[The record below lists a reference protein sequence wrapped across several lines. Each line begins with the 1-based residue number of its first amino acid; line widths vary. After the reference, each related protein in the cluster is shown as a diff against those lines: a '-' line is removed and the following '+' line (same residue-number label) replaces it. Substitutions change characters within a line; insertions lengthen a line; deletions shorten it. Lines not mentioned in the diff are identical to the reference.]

1 MDQRN
6 RVKSNKA
13 TGVRSVKLQQ
23 SCQGHTL
30 PGRTV
35 SFNKWCQG
43 NETLYTKGWYWM
55 LPIPHTKLT
64 KTHNGPHQALPLLAS
79 LKMDPLCNNLHTGNC
94 PLFPYLLLLRRSL
107 LLGPEDT
114 ELLPAWM
121 LHTFVQKLQAVLR
134 KLICQCWH
142 VLALSGSQN
151 PGRFWG
157 GQAPDH
163 GMRSQVQVQN
173 QVLQL
178 NTAGAA
184 KIRGSLGDPCWPL
197 GKCKPQFK
205 FSWVRFSGGHAP
217 NWQACWI
224 HSVNSNWNG
233 APDPRQATN
242 WGWPVASSIFRHG
255 LSLVAKL
262 VKKKKKPACLG
273 WTLGSIPGFGRSP
286 GEGERLPT
294 PVFWPGEFH
303 GLNSPLAYKES
314 YTTEQLSLLK
324 NQIQLTQKRDPNHP
338 WRSPCVLQRHRG
350 YVTSA
355 SVFGLGDD
363 LFLQV
368 VPSPSRSWR
377 ARLSSAWTEPLVVL
391 KPKRWQVLRRL
402 RSCWQGCWP
411 AVSQSGSLAVPV
423 SAAAVQT
430 LSCVWLFATPWTG
443 APRILCPW
451 DFSGKNAAVATV
463 PGETEVLSGTCF
475 QTNKKDNSCNTLS
488 LCFEYFSH
496 IFMHLFLSVS
506 ILAKYL
512 FSFLSESLVIKHK
525 DILTLYH
532 SVWGLLIFYESIK
545 VSACQGEEWTLPK
558 DFASSSGER
567 VSEFSVFCRVVVFR
581 EGEVWSMI
589 LLFDLIWRWRVGSG
603 DVSGY

>member
-6 RVKSNKA
+6 KVKSNKA

-94 PLFPYLLLLRRSL
+94 SLFPYLLLLCRCL
-107 LLGPEDT
+107 PLGLEDT

-142 VLALSGSQN
+142 VLALSGSQS

-163 GMRSQVQVQN
+163 CMRSQVQVQN

-184 KIRGSLGDPCWPL
+184 KIRGRLGDPCWPL

-224 HSVNSNWNG
+224 HSINSNWNG

-262 VKKKKKPACLG
+262 VKKKKKNLPAWVEPWVQSLG
-273 WTLGSIPGFGRSP
+273 LEDPLEKGKGYPLQYSDLENSMDWIVHWLIKSHIRLSNFHFWRTRFSSHKNVILTTLGGVHVYFRGTEVMSPVPLSLVWGMTFSSRWCLPLAGPEEPGSHQ
-286 GEGERLPT
+286 
-294 PVFWPGEFH
+294 H
-303 GLNSPLAYKES
+303 GQSPL
-314 YTTEQLSLLK
+314 
-324 NQIQLTQKRDPNHP
+324 
-338 WRSPCVLQRHRG
+338 W
-350 YVTSA
+350 
-355 SVFGLGDD
+355 
-363 LFLQV
+363 
-368 VPSPSRSWR
+368 SW
-377 ARLSSAWTEPLVVL
+377 
-391 KPKRWQVLRRL
+391 
-402 RSCWQGCWP
+402 
-411 AVSQSGSLAVPV
+411 SQN
-423 SAAAVQT
+423 
-430 LSCVWLFATPWTG
+430 TG
-443 APRILCPW
+443 K
-451 DFSGKNAAVATV
+451 S
-463 PGETEVLSGTCF
+463 
-475 QTNKKDNSCNTLS
+475 
-488 LCFEYFSH
+488 
-496 IFMHLFLSVS
+496 
-506 ILAKYL
+506 
-512 FSFLSESLVIKHK
+512 
-525 DILTLYH
+525 
-532 SVWGLLIFYESIK
+532 
-545 VSACQGEEWTLPK
+545 
-558 DFASSSGER
+558 
-567 VSEFSVFCRVVVFR
+567 
-581 EGEVWSMI
+581 
-589 LLFDLIWRWRVGSG
+589 
-603 DVSGY
+603 